1 MKTTKVG
8 LVRCKD
14 GRWYIEGYGVV
25 WEKDLIKALKEL
37 IVEEECTGF

>member
-1 MKTTKVG
+1 METTKVE

-25 WEKDLIKALKEL
+25 WEKDLIIALKE
-37 IVEEECTGF
+37 VVPEDECTGF